1 MAYELKG
8 FGEFMNEKEV
18 LKLRSGE
25 KFSKEDLEQGL
36 LSLHGKEYGRK
47 EIYTQIEQLLGIK
60 INDGSFQKIVDA
72 GVLGKSSTR
81 GKYIFTGT
89 ESANSKVAND
99 PKEVNLDDMEVGAG
113 KAKTLAKAGAKKSLK
128 YRIPVSSKSGKFGKF
143 VESVLLNM
151 INTSK
156 GQEKGSL
163 LLKGDPGTGK
173 TSSIEQFADIVGMD
187 IITIEAPH
195 VSEDAIISVP
205 YLVKSGLSS
214 EQKTMQMKESQD
226 IGFEVVSAESALISD
241 LKNKK
246 PMTQANWDKA
256 VNKFKHISDIRE
268 QFKRPIKNIRKT
280 YNKILFVDELYR
292 TGSKRI
298 QNLFRTILNG
308 YLGDTPIPKNIYI
321 IFASN
326 MDNTDGSLDEIPL
339 NHQFTALN
347 FDTPSKDD
355 FMAYI
360 GSKFAGAEGEEDQA
374 KVKPEVFNKFMEVLD
389 TEDMGGKDEETG
401 IRVSPRRWEEII
413 KYVSNG
419 IPPKTQ
425 KEAEALVQF
434 VYTNMKNY
442 KEGTQ
447 SSKTEK
453 YAQMVRDLVNEN
465 SEFNV
470 DAIHAPMAS
479 EWENLFSNQIKSKM
493 QLGSDRKYVASLAG
507 KPGVGKTSKMRS
519 LAKEMGA
526 KLIEI
531 DCSTLN
537 SEDVVGLTTPSKKVV
552 TGTDEDGNETQE
564 EILQTKF
571 TAPPLWSK
579 IMNQYDASI
588 SIPGSSYTHILFLDE
603 ITRASKR
610 VMNSIRSLMLEKK
623 VNANFAIPE
632 DMMIVTALNPTDT
645 GAEELSDHLADVMDI
660 IDVEVKDTELYK
672 YLKFKQENKDANE
685 AIGFDITSKMIN
697 IFREL
702 INKLES
708 DTDTDGEEIR
718 GNSKKWYWQWDG
730 NIIYVSPRELD
741 DMISGSIGLVVSKL
755 IDFEGYD
762 KSENY
767 DDSDYLDFIDI
778 IKETIYTKAN
788 QLLSF
793 IGEDKHDI
801 DTMAMNNLY
810 EFVKFQIEFETFDE
824 IMDVQS
830 DNVASIKS
838 MVEDSEYNFGEMLD
852 YDELGDVI
860 ESYLG
865 SVEPEEAISNISDI
879 IDSIVNDYSATPT
892 KFIDNIVGF
901 YKVLNTVDYTEF
913 SGKISAN
920 ITQALLQ
927 RGLRSY
933 SKSLLKIAIDGNRN
947 FTKEINGH
955 KYYKVLEDL
964 STRKNYFR

>member
-1 MAYELKG
+1 MYELKK
-8 FGEFMNEKEV
+8 FSEFMNEKEV
-18 LKLRSGE
+18 LKLRSGQ
-25 KFSKEDLEQGL
+25 KFSKEEIEQGL
-36 LSLHGKEYGRK
+36 LGLSGREYGRK
-47 EIYTQIEQLLGIK
+47 EIYGEIEKLLQIDK

-72 GVLGKSSTR
+72 GILIKAETK
-81 GKYIFTGT
+81 GKYIYAG
-89 ESANSKVAND
+89 EGDANSKESND
-99 PKEVNLDDMEVGAG
+99 PKEVNLDNMDVGAG

-128 YRIPVSSKSGKFGKF
+128 YKIPISSKSGKFSKF
-143 VESVLLNM
+143 VENVLLNM

-173 TSSIEQFADIVGMD
+173 TSSIEQFADIVGME

-205 YLVKSGLSS
+205 YLVKSGLNV
-214 EQKTMQMKESQD
+214 ENKTVQMKETQD

-256 VNKFKHISDIRE
+256 VNKYKHIADIRE

-347 FDTPSKDD
+347 FDTPNKED

-360 GSKFAGAEGEEDQA
+360 GSKFAGAEGEESTA
-374 KVKPEVFNKFMEVLD
+374 KVIPEVFNKFMDVLS

-434 VYTNMKNY
+434 VYTNMKDY

-470 DAIHAPMAS
+470 DAIKAPVAS
-479 EWENLFSNQIKSKM
+479 EWENLFENQIKSKM
-493 QLGSDRKYVASLAG
+493 SLGGDRKYVASLAG
-507 KPGVGKTSKMRS
+507 KPGVGKTSTMRRLS
-519 LAKEMGA
+519 KEMGA

-537 SEDVVGLTTPSKKVV
+537 SEDVVGLTTPSKKVIK
-552 TGTDEDGNETQE
+552 TTDDEGNEVEE

-588 SIPGSSYTHILFLDE
+588 TIPGSAYTHILFLDE
-603 ITRASKR
+603 ITRSSKR

-660 IDVEVKDTELYK
+660 IDVEVKDIELYK
-672 YLKFKQENKDANE
+672 YLKFKEENKTANGD
-685 AIGFDITSKMIN
+685 IGFDITSKMIN

-708 DTDTDGEEIR
+708 DTDTDGEPIK
-718 GNSKKWYWQWDG
+718 GNTKKWYWQWD
-730 NIIYVSPRELD
+730 NNVIYVSPREVD

-762 KSENY
+762 KNEQYSDE
-767 DDSDYLDFIDI
+767 DYLDFTDI
-778 IKETIYTKAN
+778 IKETIIEKTN

-801 DTMAMNNLY
+801 DKMAMNSLY
-810 EFVKFQIEFETFDE
+810 DFIKFEIESENFDE

-830 DNVASIKS
+830 DNITSIKS
-838 MVEDSEYNFGEMLD
+838 MVEDSEYNFNEMLN

-865 SVEPEEAISNISDI
+865 SVEPEEAVANISDI
-879 IDSIVNDYSATPT
+879 IDTIVNDYSSTPT
-892 KFIDNIVGF
+892 EFIDNIIDF
-901 YKVLNTVDYTEF
+901 YKVLDTVNYEDF

-933 SKSLLKIAIDGNRN
+933 SKSLLKTAINGNRN
-947 FTKEINGH
+947 FTSEIDNH
-955 KYYKVLEDL
+955 KYYGILSDL
-964 STRKNYFR
+964 SDRKNYFK